1 MTAADYQA
9 IASDAEQATLHV
21 QAATEQVRAR
31 AFDYDAP
38 LPPLRIVPREQIW
51 EPAARR
57 YRDLTEEEK
66 ATK

>member
-9 IASDAEQATLHV
+9 IASDAVQATV
-21 QAATEQVRAR
+21 QVRAATERLR

-38 LPPLRIVPREQIW
+38 LPPLRIQPRELIW

-57 YRDLTEEEK
+57 YRDLTEEER
-66 ATK
+66 ASNE